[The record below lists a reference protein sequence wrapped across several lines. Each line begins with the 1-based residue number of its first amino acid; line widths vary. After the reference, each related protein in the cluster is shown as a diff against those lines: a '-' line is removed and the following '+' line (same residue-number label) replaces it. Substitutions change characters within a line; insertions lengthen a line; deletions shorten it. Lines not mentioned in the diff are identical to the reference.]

1 MYLKQFLGHFVANI
15 FILDNAKVFFA
26 RTHAISHVLIVALA
40 CIFASAFMP
49 TTKAVAQTKTLKL
62 YYLHT
67 REKNT
72 ITYYKNGKYINSA
85 LKKVNWALRD
95 WRLNEPTKM
104 DPKLLDL
111 VWEAYRRSGSK
122 AYIHVISGYRSPVT
136 NEKLRK
142 RGGGQAKKSQHTR
155 GKALDFYL
163 PDVKI
168 SKMRSIG
175 LKMGVG
181 GVGYY
186 PRSGSPF
193 VHLDTGNVRHWPRMT
208 RKQLAKVF
216 PKGKTMHIPTDGK
229 PLARYKVAVAEYKSR
244 SKKGTKIPTSS
255 KKELNFFQR
264 LAAKANSDEK
274 ADEVQSAPILPRTV
288 KTVKAPSPRP
298 EVVQAVVGTASAP
311 KEIERAAPLSI
322 TEPVPEPKIP
332 EAPEPQFAIL
342 AERKIPLPLASPRNV
357 ITPIGSPDTNKP
369 IVEEPIVVAVLEPE
383 KVGTDIKAQKPVQKP
398 LETVPSQEEVQDA
411 QEEIQEKSLALSNS
425 QDLNIPL
432 PVKRP
437 QVKTEPD
444 IQIAS
449 LEPVKQ
455 SQILKLPKTLNQP
468 ALTANEIADLRRS
481 TTPKL
486 KKPTSRLTQVT
497 KTIAQKPI
505 AQKPVAIKAE
515 PKVIEPIT
523 QEKPALGKQIAL
535 SNDTPSSDKLSSDTL
550 RTTKDFVKGDARLT
564 NDTTSKQNT
573 LDEVI
578 TPKTKAEP
586 ALIPEVTKEPEIVI
600 ALNNIPIPTRNPRY
614 KLNLPT
620 LQKEKTVIASL
631 DKKAATNTNL
641 GKRTISLD
649 KFSAPQDNKS
659 SIGQYALASNFNIR
673 DLNAVKAPVYGRNAI
688 RKAPEA
694 VFKDGFRNSTDVSLN
709 YGFSGKAVVFKK
721 FARLAK

>member
-1 MYLKQFLGHFVANI
+1 MKQFLGHLVANI
-15 FILDNAKVFFA
+15 KILDNAKILFA
-26 RTHAISHVLIVALA
+26 RTHAISHALIVVLA
-40 CIFASAFMP
+40 CIFATTFLP

-67 REKNT
+67 REKNK

-85 LKKVNWALRD
+85 LKKINWALRD

-193 VHLDTGNVRHWPRMT
+193 VHLDTGSVRHWPRMT

-244 SKKGTKIPTSS
+244 SKKGKKIPTSS

-264 LAAKANSDEK
+264 LAAKASSDEK
-274 ADEVQSAPILPRTV
+274 EDAVQSAPILPRSV
-288 KTVKAPSPRP
+288 KTIKAPSPRP
-298 EVVQAVVGTASAP
+298 DLVQPAQVKPVVGTASAP

-322 TEPVPEPKIP
+322 TEPIPTPQAPPKLP
-332 EAPEPQFAIL
+332 EAPKPDFAIL
-342 AERKIPLPLASPRNV
+342 AERKVPLPLVSPRNV
-357 ITPIGSPDTNKP
+357 ITPIAKQKLET
-369 IVEEPIVVAVLEPE
+369 PIVVAALEPE
-383 KVGTDIKAQKPVQKP
+383 IALPETPQEP
-398 LETVPSQEEVQDA
+398 LPEPTQTTTA
-411 QEEIQEKSLALSNS
+411 QEQAEARSTA
-425 QDLNIPL
+425 QDLSIPL

-437 QVKTEPD
+437 QTVAKPEPEIKPD

-449 LEPVKQ
+449 LEPANKQ
-455 SQILKLPKTLNQP
+455 EQILKLPTTLNQP
-468 ALTANEIADLRRS
+468 ALTANEIEDLRRS
-481 TTPKL
+481 TTPKF
-486 KKPTSRLTQVT
+486 
-497 KTIAQKPI
+497 
-505 AQKPVAIKAE
+505 E
-515 PKVIEPIT
+515 
-523 QEKPALGKQIAL
+523 EKPAPKTIVATEPVITPKLEVPKAPEPKITAPNLEEKSAPQIQIAL
-535 SNDTPSSDKLSSDTL
+535 VDNKLRS
-550 RTTKDFVKGDARLT
+550 TKDVIKNDANLT
-564 NDTTSKQNT
+564 NGRTDNQNT
-573 LDEVI
+573 LIDAI
-578 TPKTKAEP
+578 TPKTKTAS
-586 ALIPEVTKEPEIVI
+586 EPEIVI
-600 ALNNIPIPTRNPRY
+600 ALNNIPIPTQNPRF
-614 KLNLPT
+614 KIEIP
-620 LQKEKTVIASL
+620 QKPKEEIVIASL
-631 DKKAATNTNL
+631 DKKPLNNTRL
-641 GKRTISLD
+641 GQRTVSLD

-659 SIGQYALASNFNIR
+659 SIGKYALANNLSIR
-673 DLNAVKAPVYGRNAI
+673 DINAVKAPAYGRNVI
-688 RKAPEA
+688 RKAPDA
-694 VFKDGFRNSTDVSLN
+694 VFVDGFRSSTLVSSN